1 LVEEVK
7 MAEIID
13 GNAIA
18 EEIKAEIVTE
28 AGKLKEKGI
37 SPGIATLLVGDDFGS
52 RMYRKQV
59 ERNCESVGFNYIERT
74 LPAETTEE
82 EVVKVVQELNDDP
95 AVSGIL
101 PLRPFPEHISDSAVI
116 NTIRVDKDIDCF
128 HPFNMGRLMLGEP
141 TLTPCTP
148 AACIELLERVGVEFE
163 GAEIV
168 VVGHSNIVGKPVAML
183 ALNRNANI
191 TVSHIFT
198 SQAGNL
204 AKHTCGADILIVA
217 AGKAGLVTADL
228 VKDGAVV
235 IDVGINRVKVLDDE
249 GNPVT
254 NEKGKP
260 KTRTV
265 GDVDFDNVKDKTRA
279 ITPVPGGVG
288 AVTNMIL
295 LGNAL
300 TAAKMQ
306 AGLE

>member
-1 LVEEVK
+1 

-18 EEIKAEIVTE
+18 EEIKAEIVAE

-59 ERNCESVGFNYIERT
+59 ERNCESVEFNYIEKT

-82 EVVKVVQELNDDP
+82 EVVKVVEELNDNP

-116 NTIRVDKDIDCF
+116 NNIRVDKDIDCF
-128 HPFNMGRLMLGEP
+128 HPFNMGCLMLGEP

-204 AKHTCGADILIVA
+204 AKHTTGADILIVA

-235 IDVGINRVKVLDDE
+235 IDVGINRVKVLDDD
-249 GNPVT
+249 GNPVL

-260 KTRTV
+260 KTKTV
-265 GDVDFDNVKDKTRA
+265 GDVDFDNVKDKTKA

-295 LGNAL
+295 LSNAL
-300 TAAKMQ
+300 RAAKMQ

>member
-1 LVEEVK
+1 

-18 EEIKAEIVTE
+18 DEIKAEIVAET
-28 AGKLKEKGI
+28 GKLKEKGI

-59 ERNCESVGFNYIERT
+59 EKNCELVEFNYIERT

-82 EVVKVVQELNDDP
+82 EVVRVVKELNDDP

-204 AKHTCGADILIVA
+204 AKHTTGADILIVA

-235 IDVGINRVKVLDDE
+235 IDVGINRVKVLDDD
-249 GNPVT
+249 GNPVL

-260 KTRTV
+260 KTKTV

-295 LGNAL
+295 LSNAL

-306 AGLE
+306 AELE

>member
-1 LVEEVK
+1 

-18 EEIKAEIVTE
+18 DEIKAEIVAE
-28 AGKLKEKGI
+28 IEKLKEKGI
-37 SPGIATLLVGDDFGS
+37 TAGIATLLVGDDFGS

-59 ERNCESVGFNYIERT
+59 ERNCESVEFNYIEKT

-116 NTIRVDKDIDCF
+116 NTIKVDKDIDCF
-128 HPFNMGRLMLGEP
+128 HPFNMGRLTLGEP

-148 AACIELLERVGVEFE
+148 SACIELLERVGVEFE

-168 VVGHSNIVGKPVAML
+168 VVGHSNIVGKPVALL
-183 ALNRNANI
+183 ALNRNANV

-204 AKHTCGADILIVA
+204 AKHTTGADILIVA
-217 AGKAGLVTADL
+217 AGKAGLITADL

-235 IDVGINRVKVLDDE
+235 IDVGINRVKVLDDD
-249 GNPVT
+249 GNPVP

-265 GDVDFDNVKDKTRA
+265 GDVDFDNVKDKAKA

-295 LGNAL
+295 LKNAL
-300 TAAKMQ
+300 RAAKTQ

>member
-1 LVEEVK
+1 

-18 EEIKAEIVTE
+18 DEIKAEIVAE
-28 AGKLKEKGI
+28 IEKLKEKGI
-37 SPGIATLLVGDDFGS
+37 TAGIATLLVGDDFGS

-59 ERNCESVGFNYIERT
+59 ERNCESVEFNYIEKT

-116 NTIRVDKDIDCF
+116 NTIKVDKDIDCF
-128 HPFNMGRLMLGEP
+128 HPFNMGRLTLGEP

-148 AACIELLERVGVEFE
+148 SACIELLERVGVEFE

-168 VVGHSNIVGKPVAML
+168 VVGHSNIVGKPVALL
-183 ALNRNANI
+183 ALNRNANV

-204 AKHTCGADILIVA
+204 AKHTTGADILIVA
-217 AGKAGLVTADL
+217 AGKAGLITADL

-235 IDVGINRVKVLDDE
+235 IDVGINRVKVLDDD
-249 GNPVT
+249 GNPVL

-265 GDVDFDNVKDKTRA
+265 GDVDFDNVKDKAKA

-295 LGNAL
+295 LKNAL
-300 TAAKMQ
+300 RAAKTQ